1 MYINGSQKC
10 CFSQERPALGA
21 FFATNVG
28 KWYFASVEAHTAFPI
43 NVWAHE
49 RKGTPAAK
57 CPYPS
62 WLQRP
67 SRALHG
73 WLVYVSKNQA
83 AVAIQVR
90 KRHFSSTFY
99 TKNAIILPR
108 QARDK
113 HGKSS
118 TQKGA
123 VFVAIQRFCRGWL
136 ARLALKREAAD
147 VQYFERLDEKARV
160 IQARYRGHSQRVLRA
175 MEKKAAVSMQK
186 IMRGHVARSART
198 HIISF
203 APFHF
208 HT

>member
-1 MYINGSQKC
+1 LYINGSQKC

-99 TKNAIILPR
+99 TNMPSFYQDRLGTNM
-108 QARDK
+108 
-113 HGKSS
+113 GKAALKKVPFSLRSS
-118 TQKGA
+118 AFAEAGS
-123 VFVAIQRFCRGWL
+123 RGW
-136 ARLALKREAAD
+136 R
-147 VQYFERLDEKARV
+147 
-160 IQARYRGHSQRVLRA
+160 
-175 MEKKAAVSMQK
+175 
-186 IMRGHVARSART
+186 
-198 HIISF
+198 
-203 APFHF
+203 
-208 HT
+208 